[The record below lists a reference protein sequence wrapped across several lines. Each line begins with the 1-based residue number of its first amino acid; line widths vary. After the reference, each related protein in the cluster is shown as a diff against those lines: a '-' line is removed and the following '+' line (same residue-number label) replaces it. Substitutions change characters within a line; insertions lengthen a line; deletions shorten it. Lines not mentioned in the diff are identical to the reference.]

1 MNTVKVSFA
10 AVLLAALSACQT
22 VSTEQVCRA
31 QAASRGVELDTPA
44 VVQHIPGTE
53 QVIYDWEPV
62 FNGRAGV
69 SCTVQRGHVQKLEI
83 FAWNSRP

>member
-1 MNTVKVSFA
+1 MNTVKVSLA
-10 AVLLAALSACQT
+10 AVLLAALPACQT

-31 QAASRGVELDTPA
+31 QAASRSVELDTPA

-53 QVIYDWEPV
+53 QVIYGWEPV
-62 FNGRAGV
+62 YNGRPGV

-83 FAWNSRP
+83 FGWNSRP